1 MSDQTQSL
9 FNESTVVTQPNTGGS
24 TPPASPQPDALQDL
38 LLQIKNERGE
48 PKYKT
53 VQDALIGLQHA
64 QTHIQTLLTEKR
76 TVDEELNSLRPVAS
90 QVTELQKVVQQL
102 TQAAPAQNAT
112 PASQGMSEEA
122 IATLVEQ
129 TMTKQ
134 QQAQVAKA
142 NVATVVESVKK
153 AFGDKA
159 EQTFYDKAKELGMDV
174 ASFNALAART
184 PAAVLKLL
192 GLDRPSTPSQSSTTT
207 SINTTAF
214 NQNTESF
221 IGRNKKSLQVGATH
235 SEIMESAADAKR
247 MVDEL
252 AAKGMSI
259 DDLTKPSNYF
269 KHFS

>member
-1 MSDQTQSL
+1 MSDPTQSL
-9 FNESTVVTQPNTGGS
+9 FNDPTAVTQPNTGGS
-24 TPPASPQPDALQDL
+24 TPPASPQSDPLQDL

-53 VQDALIGLQHA
+53 VQDALVGLQHA

-76 TVDEELNSLRPVAS
+76 TVDDELNSLRPTAAKLS
-90 QVTELQKVVQQL
+90 ELEKVVQQL
-102 TQAAPAQNAT
+102 TQSAPAQPAT
-112 PASQGMSEEA
+112 PAVQGLSEEQ

-134 QQAQVAKA
+134 QQASVAKQ

-159 EQTFYDKAKELGMDV
+159 EQVFYDKAKELGMDV
-174 ASFNALAART
+174 ASFNTLAART

-192 GLDRPSTPSQSSTTT
+192 NLDKPATPQQFPSTSSVNT
-207 SINTTAF
+207 SAF
-214 NQNTESF
+214 EQNTESF

-235 SEIMESAADAKR
+235 SEIMQSAADAKR
-247 MVDEL
+247 MVDEM
-252 AAKGMSI
+252 AQKGMSI